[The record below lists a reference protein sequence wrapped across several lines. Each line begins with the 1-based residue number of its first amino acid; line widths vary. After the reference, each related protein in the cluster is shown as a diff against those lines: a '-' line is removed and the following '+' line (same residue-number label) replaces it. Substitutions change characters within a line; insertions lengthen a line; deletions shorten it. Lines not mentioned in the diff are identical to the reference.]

1 MVDAGNITGPQ
12 GYGISVRIYTNES
25 QKISWRRET
34 CSCPLS
40 LTSSREIARSYMTRI
55 ILFDE
60 DLNNYTDGVISE
72 NHFLALSAKKS
83 YSQIRPHH
91 SPGNHPSR
99 TNPQHNVVQT
109 NLNGQNYTCNAATS
123 TNTTPFSFSI

>member
-1 MVDAGNITGPQ
+1 MVDAGTITGPQ
-12 GYGISVRIYTNES
+12 VYGISVRIYTNES
-25 QKISWRRET
+25 QKIAGRREAY
-34 CSCPLS
+34 SCPLS
-40 LTSSREIARSYMTRI
+40 LVSSREIVGSYVTRI

-72 NHFLALSAKKS
+72 NHFIALSAKKS

-99 TNPQHNVVQT
+99 TNPQHNVV
-109 NLNGQNYTCNAATS
+109 
-123 TNTTPFSFSI
+123 

>member
-34 CSCPLS
+34 FFCPLS
-40 LTSSREIARSYMTRI
+40 LASSREIARSYMTRI

-72 NHFLALSAKKS
+72 NHSTRWSK
-83 YSQIRPHH
+83 
-91 SPGNHPSR
+91 
-99 TNPQHNVVQT
+99 QT
-109 NLNGQNYTCNAATS
+109 
-123 TNTTPFSFSI
+123 